1 MVIET
6 KELGLVEIKEQEII
20 NFSHAIYGFEG
31 ATRFSLLSD
40 KTKPN
45 NPFMWLQCVDKKD
58 PCFAVIDPYS
68 LFTDYDPI
76 LSEEDKQAIDLSSEQ
91 YLRYLVIA
99 TVPKNIRDLSLN
111 LKCPIAIN
119 SEKNIA
125 MQVILENS
133 NYSMRYTIFNRV
145 EG

>member
-6 KELGLVEIKEQEII
+6 KELGFVDIKEQEII

-31 ATRFSLLSD
+31 AVRFSLLSD
-40 KTKPN
+40 QTKPN
-45 NPFMWLQCVDKKD
+45 NPFMWLQCVDKKE
-58 PCFAVIDPYS
+58 PCFAVIDPHA
-68 LFTDYDPI
+68 LFADYHPI
-76 LSEEDKQAIDLSSEQ
+76 LTDEDKQAIALSSEE

-125 MQVILENS
+125 MQIILENS
-133 NYSMRYTIFNRV
+133 DYSMRYTIFNRV